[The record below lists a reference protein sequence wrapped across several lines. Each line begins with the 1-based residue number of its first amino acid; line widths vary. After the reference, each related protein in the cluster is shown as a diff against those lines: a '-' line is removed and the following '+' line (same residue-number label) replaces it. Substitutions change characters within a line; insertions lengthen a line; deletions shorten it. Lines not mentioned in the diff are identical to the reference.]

1 MHKVLGKRLS
11 RRFQIKCYQRE
22 HTKISIRLNFYSWIN
37 GHRLSKN
44 LALTLVCVIFFIA
57 ILRKFFVNVK
67 TFGKINI
74 GQKTN
79 KDDSRGNGA
88 AEYTS
93 NTCIWFSIGNSMVTK
108 MLDCDCCSQ
117 FLLSLDQS
125 EKLITLFALWKQKFI
140 LITKFCAVVW
150 DYLH

>member
-44 LALTLVCVIFFIA
+44 LALTLVCVIFTA

-93 NTCIWFSIGNSMVTK
+93 NIWFSIGNSMVTK

>member
-37 GHRLSKN
+37 GNRLSKN
-44 LALTLVCVIFFIA
+44 LALTLVCVIFFTA

-93 NTCIWFSIGNSMVTK
+93 NIWFSIGNSMVTK